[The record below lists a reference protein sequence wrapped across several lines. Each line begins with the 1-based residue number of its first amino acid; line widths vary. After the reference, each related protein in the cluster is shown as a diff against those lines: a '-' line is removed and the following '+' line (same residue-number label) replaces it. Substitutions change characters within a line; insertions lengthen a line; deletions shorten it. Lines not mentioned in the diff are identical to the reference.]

1 MPPLDAAL
9 PAAGQSRI
17 LALAA
22 GRARL
27 RAAECEAGDE
37 DARILLMGACGINPV
52 ALVTGGEIPLSQ
64 AEAAQYR
71 GFLDRRAA
79 GEPTSR
85 ILGRRAFWT
94 LDLEVRRGVLDPR
107 GDSEAL
113 VRLALRAAKSN
124 GAPRKI
130 LDLGSGSGALLC
142 ALLRE
147 CDAAFGVGVDLSAEA
162 CAATRA
168 NLAQNGLGKR
178 AAVLRG
184 NWCEALAGAFD
195 LVVSNPPYIPAGEI
209 AGLDREV
216 RDHDPPLAL
225 DGGVDGLDAYRALF
239 AAAPRILAPAGA
251 LAVEFGFGQAGDV
264 ERIAHASGLQKIDG
278 EQDIGGRD
286 RASAFI
292 VA

>member
-1 MPPLDAAL
+1 MQPSEAAL
-9 PAAGQSRI
+9 PTAGQSRI
-17 LALAA
+17 AALAA
-22 GRARL
+22 GRAQL
-27 RAAECEAGDE
+27 RAAAGVADDE
-37 DARILLMGACGINPV
+37 DARLLLLGACRIEPV
-52 ALVTGGEIPLSQ
+52 ALVTGGEAPLSQ
-64 AEAAQYR
+64 PEAALFR
-71 GFLDRRAA
+71 EFLDRRTA

-113 VRLALRAAKSN
+113 VRLALRAAKSR

-130 LDLGSGSGALLC
+130 LDLGCGSGALLC
-142 ALLRE
+142 ALLSE
-147 CDAAFGVGVDLSAEA
+147 CERAFGVGADLSAEA
-162 CAATRA
+162 CAATQA
-168 NLAQNGLGKR
+168 NLARNGLGKR

-195 LVVSNPPYIPAGEI
+195 LIVSNPPYIPAGEI

-239 AAAPRILAPAGA
+239 AAAPRILAPGGA
-251 LAVEFGFGQAGDV
+251 LAVEFGFGQVRDV
-264 ERIAHASGLQKIDG
+264 ERIARASGLKKIDG
-278 EQDIGGRD
+278 ERDIGGRD
-286 RASAFI
+286 RASAFS